1 MASVY
6 EFIISMRDNFSA
18 TAGKAQ
24 SSVGNISKNVEK
36 LSTTIQKVGGFVP
49 RVFTQ
54 ISTSA
59 INAIKGPKK
68 MEASID
74 GLKAKLD
81 RLNQT
86 KFSTT
91 LKSEFAA
98 VSKEIEKTE
107 KQLKRLEQGI
117 TGNGIGAKI
126 KGWRKDFVNQM
137 PGAELMNNPL
147 TLAGAA
153 VGGFWTA
160 TQKAM
165 EAGKEKMKLQTLT
178 GSVEIGTALYDGLT
192 KFATDT
198 VFGSEV
204 YDMASQMLAN
214 GIKDSDVIPLMKQ
227 LGDISMGDAN
237 KLGSLSLALAQI
249 QGKGKLAGQELL
261 QMINAGFNPLKVIS
275 KETGESMGSLL
286 DKMEKGEIPF
296 EAVRAA
302 MDKAT
307 GKGGEFYNMLQ
318 NVANTPYGK
327 LEGFKGQLEQIII
340 QIGEVFL
347 PLASGILDALAWIG
361 DFAGPYLEPLVVAV
375 AGLTTG
381 ILAITA
387 AQWMWNLAMS
397 MNPIG
402 WVIAGIV
409 ALIGVLVLCW
419 NKFDSFRGAV
429 MGTWEVLKGL
439 GTMIK
444 NYVINRFNELLA
456 GIKGVGSAIVSFLSG
471 DFEGAIQKAQQAGKN
486 IIGAGSAK
494 QALEDGKKAFQS
506 FNAGWEKGVKMK
518 PVSVD
523 NIAKTN
529 QKATATGGGGKSDIF
544 NSLLDGGAGGK
555 GGKGKKGG
563 GIGAGDKVKGDA
575 KSITAGGSK
584 QTHIVVN
591 IEKLQDQ
598 TLIQVSNTEQ
608 GLNGLGEK
616 VQEILLR
623 AVNSVNQ
630 MQTT

>member
-6 EFIISMRDNFSA
+6 EFVISMRDNFSTTVA
-18 TAGKAQ
+18 NAI
-24 SSVGNISKNVEK
+24 SSVGNMSRNMEEFRQ
-36 LSTTIQKVGGFVP
+36 TTQRASIAIP
-49 RVFTQ
+49 RVFSQ
-54 ISTSA
+54 ISNSA
-59 INAIKGPKK
+59 INAVRGPRRL
-68 MEASID
+68 EHSID
-74 GLKAKLD
+74 ELKAKLD
-81 RLNQT
+81 RLNQIR
-86 KFSTT
+86 FSTT
-91 LKSEFAA
+91 LRSEFDN
-98 VSKEIEKTE
+98 VSAEIERTQR
-107 KQLKRLEQGI
+107 QLERLERGI
-117 TGNGIGAKI
+117 TGNGIGARI
-126 KGWRKDFVNQM
+126 SQWRGDFIQQM
-137 PGAELMNNPL
+137 PGAELMSNPI

-153 VGGFWTA
+153 VGGFWAA

-198 VFGSEV
+198 IFGSEV

-214 GIKDSDVIPLMKQ
+214 GIKDSEIIPLMNQ
-227 LGDISMGDAN
+227 LGDLSMGDAN

-275 KETGESMGSLL
+275 KETGESMEFLL
-286 DKMEKGEIPF
+286 KKMEEGKISF
-296 EAVRAA
+296 EAVKAA
-302 MDKAT
+302 IGKAT
-307 GKGGEFYNMLQ
+307 GEGGDFYNMLQ

-327 LEGFKGQLEQIII
+327 LEGFKGQLEQIVI

-361 DFAGPYLEPLVVAV
+361 DFAGPYLEPLVVAI

-381 ILAITA
+381 ILVITA

-397 MNPIG
+397 LNPIG
-402 WVIAGIV
+402 LIIAGIV

-419 NKFDSFRGAV
+419 NKFEGFRGAV
-429 MGTWEVLKGL
+429 LGVWEVLKGL

-444 NYVINRFNELLA
+444 NYVINRFNELLE
-456 GIKGVGSAIVSFLSG
+456 GIKGIGAALVSFLSG
-471 DFEGAIQKAQQAGKN
+471 DFQGAIEKASQAGKN
-486 IIGAGSAK
+486 ILGANTAK
-494 QALEDGKKAFQS
+494 QALEDGKSAFKS
-506 FNAGWEKGVKMK
+506 FNKGWEAGKNAKPIGVN
-518 PVSVD
+518 
-523 NIAKTN
+523 NILNANKNAAKTIPP
-529 QKATATGGGGKSDIF
+529 KSEILD
-544 NSLLDGGAGGK
+544 SLLNGGSGK
-555 GGKGKKGG
+555 KEKKGKD
-563 GIGAGDKVKGDA
+563 AGRKVKDKA
-575 KSITAGGSK
+575 NSITAGGSK

-591 IEKLQDQ
+591 IGKLQDQ

-608 GLNGLGEK
+608 GLNDLGAK

-630 MQTT
+630 MQS

>member
-59 INAIKGPKK
+59 VNAIKGPKK

-74 GLKAKLD
+74 ELKAKLD

-126 KGWRKDFVNQM
+126 KGWRKDFVQQM

-286 DKMEKGEIPF
+286 DKMEKGEISF

-347 PLASGILDALAWIG
+347 PLASGILDTLAWIG
-361 DFAGPYLEPLVVAV
+361 DFAGPYLEPLAVMVAGVSVALLGMAAAQWAVNIAMSLNPIGLVVVAV
-375 AGLTTG
+375 
-381 ILAITA
+381 
-387 AQWMWNLAMS
+387 M
-397 MNPIG
+397 
-402 WVIAGIV
+402 
-409 ALIGVLVLCW
+409 ALIGVVIWAW
-419 NKFDSFRGAV
+419 NKFEGFRGAV

-456 GIKGVGSAIVSFLSG
+456 GIKGVGSAIVAFLSG
-471 DFEGAIQKAQQAGKN
+471 DFEGAIQKAGQAGKN
-486 IIGAGSAK
+486 LLGAGSAK

-544 NSLLDGGAGGK
+544 NSLLNGGGK
-555 GGKGKKGG
+555 KDKKGKEKNP
-563 GIGAGDKVKGDA
+563 AKDKA
-575 KSITAGGSK
+575 NSIAAGGSK

-591 IEKLQDQ
+591 IGKLQDQ

-616 VQEILLR
+616 VQDILLR

-630 MQTT
+630 MQTA